1 MNRIGSFSLV
11 VALATGCARPAYAEA
26 HTGHHHPP
34 GAKIIVYGTIIDPS
48 CRFTPGLSGSV
59 HRECAATCANRGV
72 SLVLLGEDEHL
83 YILTA
88 PGKPAAGE
96 NSRVKSFLEQRVKL
110 MGTVF
115 PAGESYLVAVDS
127 VRAASS

>member
-1 MNRIGSFSLV
+1 MNRIASFPLV
-11 VALATGCARPAYAEA
+11 LALATGSARAAFAQA

-34 GAKIIVYGTIIDPS
+34 GAKIIMYGTIIDPS
-48 CRFTPGLSGSV
+48 CRFALGLSGST
-59 HRECAATCANRGV
+59 HRACAATCANRGV

-83 YILTA
+83 YILTM
-88 PGKPAAGE
+88 PGRPAAGG
-96 NSRVKSFLEQRVKL
+96 NARVKPFLERRVKL

-127 VRAASS
+127 VTAASS